1 MWVRSRRVQVPGGG
15 VRCGAPREHH
25 RGAGHRLRENHGRRH
40 ARAGA
45 RPPRARWGGAAPD
58 RGVPRAHRAPRPPG
72 ARLVAR
78 LSSPRGNVRWMEAVF
93 FMGEAVAFPC
103 LCCSNSR

>member
-1 MWVRSRRVQVPGGG
+1 MQVPGGG
-15 VRCGAPREHH
+15 VRCGAAREHH
-25 RGAGHRLRENHGRRH
+25 RGARHRRRENHGRHH

-45 RPPRARWGGAAPD
+45 RPPCARWGDAAPD

-72 ARLVAR
+72 AHPVVGFVFSTLV
-78 LSSPRGNVRWMEAVF
+78 EAVF
-93 FMGEAVAFPC
+93 LMGEVVVFPC